1 MVKLHLIN
9 NSSKQFAMNRTV
21 RIMLV
26 LGFLLALAYPV
37 AAQDN
42 PVTGK
47 VTDQDGAALPG
58 VNILIKGSTSGTT
71 TDVEGKYALQVPA
84 GGTLVFSFIGYATQ
98 EVVTDG
104 RTTMD
109 VVMAADM
116 TALTEVVVI
125 GYGTQEKKDITGS
138 VGLVGKEAFES
149 RPNSQFGNLMQGKVA
164 GVQVI
169 TPSGKPSQGFS
180 VRIRGTSSISGSSE
194 PLYVV
199 DGVPSSDTRS
209 LNPADIES
217 ISILKDASSAA
228 IYGAQGANGVVLITT
243 KKGKTG
249 APKFEFNAYTGFSSA
264 WRNLKVLNSE
274 QYRDLMT
281 EFGQTTDWSRYT
293 ANTDWQKEIFRNG
306 RSQNYQLSVS
316 GKNEN
321 TTYYLSGGWMGQQG
335 AVRSSEMDR
344 YNVKLNLEQ
353 KVNNWL
359 TVGTNV
365 NYMRYHDIDVN
376 DNQAVN
382 QGGVILG
389 MLSTPPN
396 IGIYKADGAFT
407 SNPFQDW
414 ENPVSA
420 TDGSDR
426 GYVQQR
432 LLGNVYAEVNFLPE
446 LKFRSNVGVD
456 VNNAGYNYFLD
467 PFRTSFGRAKKGISR
482 NNTDMNSYYI
492 IDNTLSYSKLVDQ
505 HNFGFML
512 GSVVQKSRWENAQLE
527 TNGFSNAAV
536 PTTNAGSIVVKAFNT
551 TKEKANAS
559 FIGRVTYGFRDKYL
573 LTANFRADGSSSFG
587 PDKRW
592 GYFPSFSVGWRLSE
606 EEFLRSMMG
615 TLNDLKLRAGWGVV
629 GNDQTSASVYPWVGT
644 VEPGKNY
651 PIGGAV
657 QPGNHQSAIENK
669 DLKWEQ
675 TEQINIGLD
684 AGILNSRVTFS
695 FDAYV
700 KNTSDLLLQLPLPKS
715 TGFDTGYQNVGKLQ
729 NKGIEFMVSSRNLV
743 GELQWS
749 TDFNISFNR
758 NKVMDVVGQQ
768 IFGSNVASRG
778 DVSLSAKGQPLGQF
792 YGYIAGGVDPATGDV
807 YYVNKEGAST
817 FSPTPE
823 DRTIIGN
830 PHPNFIYGLTN
841 TLSYKDFNL
850 SIFLQGT
857 QGNDIFNATRVDTEG
872 MTDAKNQSIVV
883 KDRWR
888 VPGDVTNIPRATWS
902 NTNNSRIS
910 TRFVEDG
917 SYMRVKALTLSYNVP
932 QALLSKVKLG
942 NARIY
947 ATGENLFTF
956 TNYKGFDPEVSA
968 YGGDTDN
975 KVKNTTLGVD
985 FGTYPQTR
993 NLIVG
998 LNLSF

>member
-1 MVKLHLIN
+1 
-9 NSSKQFAMNRTV
+9 MNRTV

-26 LGFLLALAYPV
+26 LGFLLALVYPV

-71 TDVEGKYALQVPA
+71 TDVEGKYTLQAPA
-84 GGTLVFSFIGYATQ
+84 GGTLVFSFIGYTTQ
-98 EVVTDG
+98 EVVANG
-104 RTTMD
+104 RTTLD
-109 VVMAADM
+109 VVMATDM
-116 TALTEVVVI
+116 TTLTEVVVV

-138 VGLVGKEAFES
+138 VGLVGKESFES

-169 TPSGKPSQGFS
+169 SPSGKPSQGFS

-243 KKGKTG
+243 RKGKTG
-249 APKFEFNAYTGFSSA
+249 APKFEFNAYPGFSSA

-293 ANTDWQKEIFRNG
+293 ANTNWQKEIFRNG

-353 KVNNWL
+353 KVNNWM

-365 NYMRYHDIDVN
+365 NYMRYHDVDVN

-396 IGIYKADGAFT
+396 IGLYKADGAFT

-426 GYVQQR
+426 GYVLQR

-456 VNNAGYNYFLD
+456 VNNAAYDYFLD
-467 PFRTSFGRAKKGISR
+467 PFRTSYGRAKKGIAR

-492 IDNTLSYSKLVDQ
+492 IDNTLSYSKLVNQ

-512 GSVVQKSRWENAQLE
+512 GSVVQKSRWQNAQLE

-559 FIGRVTYGFRDKYL
+559 FIGRLTYGFRDKYL

-606 EEFLRSMMG
+606 EEFLRGMTG

-684 AGILNSRVTFS
+684 AGMLNSRITFS

-729 NKGIEFMVSSRNLV
+729 NKGIEFMVSSHNLV

-758 NKVMDVVGQQ
+758 NKVVDVVGQQ
-768 IFGSNVASRG
+768 IFGSSVAGRG
-778 DVSLSAKGQPLGQF
+778 EVSLSAKGQPLGQF

-830 PHPNFIYGLTN
+830 PHPNFIYGMTN
-841 TLSYKDFNL
+841 TLSFKNFNL

-872 MTDAKNQSIVV
+872 MTDAKNQFIVV

-888 VPGDVTNIPRATWS
+888 APGDVTNVPRATWS

-932 QALLSKVKLG
+932 QALLSKARLG

-993 NLIVG
+993 NLIIG

>member
-1 MVKLHLIN
+1 
-9 NSSKQFAMNRTV
+9 
-21 RIMLV
+21 MLV
-26 LGFLLALAYPV
+26 LGLLLALVYPV
-37 AAQDN
+37 AAQDS

-58 VNILIKGSTSGTT
+58 VNILIKGSASGTT
-71 TDVEGKYALQVPA
+71 TDVEGKYVLQVPA
-84 GGTLVFSFIGYATQ
+84 GGILVFSFIGYTTQ
-98 EVVTDG
+98 EVPADG
-104 RTTMD
+104 RTSID
-109 VVMAADM
+109 VKMAPDM
-116 TALTEVVVI
+116 TTLTEVVVV

-138 VGLVGKEAFES
+138 VGLVGKAAFES

-169 TPSGKPSQGFS
+169 APSGKPSQGFS
-180 VRIRGTSSISGSSE
+180 VRIRGTNSISGSSE

-264 WRNLKVLNSE
+264 WRTLKVLNSE

-306 RSQNYQLSVS
+306 RSQNYQFSVS

-344 YNVKLNLEQ
+344 YSVKLNLEQ
-353 KVNNWL
+353 KVNDWL
-359 TVGTNV
+359 TVGTNM
-365 NYMRYHDIDVN
+365 NYMRYHDVDVS

-396 IGIYKADGAFT
+396 IGIYRADGAFT

-414 ENPVSA
+414 ENPVSS

-426 GYVQQR
+426 GYLQQR
-432 LLGNVYAEVNFLPE
+432 LLGNLYAEINLLPE
-446 LKFRSNVGVD
+446 LKYRSNVGID
-456 VNNAGYNYFLD
+456 VNNAAYDYFLD
-467 PFRTSFGRAKKGISR
+467 PFRTSYGRAKKGIAR
-482 NNTDMNSYYI
+482 NNTDLNSYYI
-492 IDNTLSYSKLVDQ
+492 IDNTLTYSKLVNQ

-512 GSVVQKSRWENAQLE
+512 GSVVQKSRWQNAQLE
-527 TNGFSNAAV
+527 TNGFANGAV
-536 PTTNAGSIVVKAFNT
+536 PTTNAGSTVITAFNNK
-551 TKEKANAS
+551 KEKSNAS
-559 FIGRVTYGFRDKYL
+559 FIGRVTYSFRDKYL
-573 LTANFRADGSSSFG
+573 LTANYRVDGSSVFG

-592 GYFPSFSVGWRLSE
+592 GQFPSFSVGWRLSE
-606 EEFLRSMMG
+606 EAFLRGLMG
-615 TLNDLKLRAGWGVV
+615 TLNDLKVRAGWGLV

-657 QPGNHQSAIENK
+657 QPGNHQSSIENK
-669 DLKWEQ
+669 DLRWEQ
-675 TEQINIGLD
+675 TEQTNIGLD
-684 AGILNSRVTFS
+684 AGILNSRITFS
-695 FDAYV
+695 LDLYV
-700 KNTSDLLLQLPLPKS
+700 KNTSNLLLQLPLPKS

-729 NKGIEFMVSSRNLV
+729 NKGLEFQVSSRNLV

-758 NKVMDVVGQQ
+758 NKVIDVVGQQ
-768 IFGSNVASRG
+768 IFGSNVDSRG
-778 DVSLSAKGQPLGQF
+778 EVSMTAKGQPLGQF
-792 YGYIAGGVDPATGDV
+792 YGYVAGGVDPATGDV

-817 FSPTPE
+817 FTPAPE
-823 DRTIIGN
+823 DRRIIGN
-830 PHPNFIYGLTN
+830 PNPNFIYGMTN
-841 TLSYKDFNL
+841 TLSYKNFNL

-857 QGNDIFNATRVDTEG
+857 QGNDIFNATRVETEG
-872 MTDAKNQSIVV
+872 MTDAKNQSIAV

-888 VPGDVTNIPRATWS
+888 APGDVTNIPRATWS

-917 SYMRVKALTLSYNVP
+917 SYMRVKALTLGYNIP
-932 QALLSKVKLG
+932 PAILSKARLG
-942 NARIY
+942 NARVY
-947 ATGENLFTF
+947 VTGENLFTF

-968 YGGDTDN
+968 YGGDSDN

-998 LNLSF
+998 INLSF